1 MYASTLAVMS
11 TAYVVA
17 LVVLVVAIGL
27 ARMVLPVLPW
37 RRVSVRL
44 HPVDFVLSVLGV
56 LGLAFHCG
64 AMFYGSTILSVPGT
78 ETGVAEINALGAV
91 SIAAFAVPAALLIVG
106 LRRINSLGLMLIVLA
121 LAAVGTTMYDAGP
134 LSAHLAAIFATVMLL
149 ALCAATLIGRPQT
162 GRRVASSATKD

>member
-44 HPVDFVLSVLGV
+44 HPVDVVLSVLGV

-91 SIAAFAVPAALLIVG
+91 SIVAFAVPAALLIVG

-134 LSAHLAAIFATVMLL
+134 LAAHLAAIFATVILL

-162 GRRVASSATKD
+162 GRRVAASATKD